1 MIINLCNR
9 PDFVQIFHTNCIISQ
24 EIMSPLQTLCQ
35 KQPVTNLPI
44 HISYNRKN
52 KPALGRGRREVIVIK
67 EHNRIFDRAIGLLSE
82 NEGMKRLFIGVLC
95 LVLGF
100 LSANARVYS
109 SYAPFGISLC
119 AALPFFGVIP
129 SFIGS
134 AVGYVVFSG
143 SSAGFRYIASMAA
156 VVAIRWTLSDLKR
169 IKSHPLFPAAIC
181 SVPVFATGL
190 AILSVGGFSLRLLLM
205 YGLEALLGGAGA
217 YFISRT
223 VIILSGTKS
232 LGMLT
237 PQELASLIMT
247 SCILLLA
254 LVPYGIE
261 PLSLGRACAVAA
273 ILFFARYGGVAGGAA
288 SGTAAGA
295 VLSLYSEN
303 SAFLGAAYAFGGLI
317 AGLFAPVGRAAEL
330 AGFITAGAVM
340 SLQLGDPA
348 LVVAVAYETIGVGVI
363 FIILPPETGAFLR
376 AVFVP
381 DDENANAEGLR
392 RSIIMRLDFASKAL
406 SGVKDD
412 VEDVSERL
420 SGLVTPTLDGAY
432 EDAVK
437 NTCSRC
443 GMRVFCWEHSD
454 GVSMD
459 SFDYVTDKLR
469 KEGSIAPEDF
479 RDDFRKKCCRTG
491 EMAAAV
497 NKSYDAY
504 IAGEA
509 AERRIEEVRRVVAG
523 QFCGLSDI
531 LSEMAQEYSDYE
543 MFDTELSDR
552 ITAKLKEL
560 GIKPTEVSC
569 RIDRLGRMTI
579 EAEAA
584 DTDRKKISRA
594 LLVHELSKLCGRRFD
609 SPTITSSLGS
619 CRITLCELACLDA
632 EVASSQH
639 ISGGG
644 RLCGDSLRYFTD
656 GTGRL
661 TAIISDGMG
670 TGGRAAVDGG
680 MASGIMEKLLKAGL
694 GCDCSLKVVNSALL
708 VKSGDESLATL
719 DVVNIDLYDGGVT
732 FLKAGA
738 ALSFIRKGGDMY
750 RVETPSL
757 PAGIL
762 PDIGFSRT
770 EDKLSSGDIIV
781 MLSDGAIATGE
792 DWIERMISSWGDRPM
807 KELCD
812 VIIDEACS
820 RRTDGK
826 DDDITVLAMLL
837 K

>member
-1 MIINLCNR
+1 M
-9 PDFVQIFHTNCIISQ
+9 
-24 EIMSPLQTLCQ
+24 
-35 KQPVTNLPI
+35 
-44 HISYNRKN
+44 
-52 KPALGRGRREVIVIK
+52 
-67 EHNRIFDRAIGLLSE
+67 SE
-82 NEGMKRLFIGVLC
+82 NEGMKRLFVGVLC

-100 LSANARVYS
+100 LSANAKIYS

-119 AALPFFGVIP
+119 AALPFLGVVP

-156 VVAIRWTLSDLKR
+156 VIAIRWTLSDLKR
-169 IKSHPLFPAAIC
+169 LKSHPLFPALVC

-190 AILSVGGFSLRLLLM
+190 AILSVGGFSLRLLMM

-223 VIILSGTKS
+223 VIILTGTKS

-237 PQELASLIMT
+237 PQELASLILT
-247 SCILLLA
+247 SCIALLA

-261 PLSLGRACAVAA
+261 PLSLGRACAVGA
-273 ILFFARYGGVAGGAA
+273 ILFAARYGGAAGGAA
-288 SGTAAGA
+288 AGTAAGA
-295 VLSLYSEN
+295 VLSLYSES
-303 SAFLGAAYAFGGLI
+303 SAFLGAAYAFGGLL
-317 AGLFAPVGRAAEL
+317 AGLFSPVGRLAEL
-330 AGFITAGAVM
+330 AAFLTAGAVM
-340 SLQLGDPA
+340 SIQLGDPA
-348 LVVAVAYETIGVGVI
+348 LVVAAAYEAIGAGII
-363 FIILPPETGAFLR
+363 FLVLPPETGAFLR
-376 AVFVP
+376 SVFVS
-381 DDENANAEGLR
+381 DDSNANAEGLR
-392 RSIIMRLDFASKAL
+392 KSIIMRLNFASKAL
-406 SGVKDD
+406 SGVTED
-412 VEDVSERL
+412 VEDVSEKL
-420 SGLVTPTLDGAY
+420 SELVTPTLDGAY

-459 SFDYVTDKLR
+459 SIAFVSDKLR
-469 KEGSIAPEDF
+469 REGSITPEDF
-479 RDDFRKKCCRTG
+479 REDFRRKCCRTG
-491 EMAAAV
+491 EMAGAV
-497 NKSYDAY
+497 NKSYEAY
-504 IAGEA
+504 VAGEA
-509 AERRIEEVRRVVAG
+509 AEKRIEEIRRVVAG

-531 LSEMAQEYSDYE
+531 LCEMANEYADYE
-543 MFDTELSDR
+543 HFDTDLADR
-552 ITAKLKEL
+552 ITVRLKEL
-560 GIKPTEVSC
+560 GIKPTQVSC

-584 DTDRKKISRA
+584 DTDKKKISRA
-594 LLVHELSKLCGRRFD
+594 LMVHELSKVCGRRFD
-609 SPTITSSLGS
+609 SPSITSAFGS
-619 CRITLCELACLDA
+619 CRITLCELPCFDA
-632 EVASSQH
+632 EIASSQH

-656 GTGRL
+656 GTGKL
-661 TAIISDGMG
+661 TAMISDGMG

-680 MASGIMEKLLKAGL
+680 MAAGIMEKLLKAGL

-719 DVVNIDLYDGGVT
+719 DVVNIDLYDGRVS

-762 PDIGFSRT
+762 PDIAFSKT
-770 EDKLSSGDIIV
+770 EDKLGKGDIIV
-781 MLSDGAIATGE
+781 MLSDGAVAFGE
-792 DWIERMISSWGDRPM
+792 DRVERIISSWGDRPM

-812 VIIDEACS
+812 VIIDDACAV
-820 RRTDGK
+820 RGDGK
-826 DDDITVLAMLL
+826 DDDITVIAMQLR
-837 K
+837 